1 MASED
6 VESCGGASGGE
17 RVPEIANGELQP
29 SAMSQ
34 SSSRRQQMRHVYFI
48 VAMATH
54 GATLA
59 AHDRLPSGTAVAL
72 PFVVATRV
80 EGSGIS
86 LD

>member
-54 GATLA
+54 GA
-59 AHDRLPSGTAVAL
+59 HDRLPSDTAVAL